1 MANNKRLLWNG
12 HFRSLGRIG
21 TGLVGR
27 KIVVRSISGEDI
39 GHTKGAKNGTATI
52 CVNPTHKCVPAE
64 QVGAVRFVDGVFTHE
79 MGHQLFTDFVAV
91 ENFETMLKHAS
102 NYPLMKFCNDAGVEV
117 IELNK
122 GLSENELSVFHD
134 IWNRVEDTSIEY
146 WIFKTIGGEL
156 PKALR
161 YTIAT
166 TYKSSPNIDEMKTSF
181 TQVITAMTQ
190 YGDVG
195 LLKGNFTFSEARE
208 HFLKIQPIYDSAIEE
223 PNAKKRLCIA
233 YQIFDELRPLWES
246 ALQNEELMQQL
257 LKELLKA
264 MENSHNDQTDE
275 NGNMGKGTY
284 SSNANRAGHNN
295 EDDDENNRN
304 NKNRQRKQKTIEMTK
319 KEFEKLM
326 NQLSKNDSDG
336 SDGDNNKDVINISV
350 KDDTPLNNSNS
361 KKPKDSG
368 DNNSPANSEND
379 NSEDGN
385 NEPSD
390 NRATSNSNGIPD
402 EEQGDDEENSSNSG
416 TSSNDGKDQDSQDGK
431 SGLGSSSQSSK
442 KESDDKQGNG
452 TGAGLTEPD
461 EEDETNDQSSGNGG
475 SNDESDTDAQSQS
488 GSFGDKSDDNSNDGS
503 DGDGTSDGGDNNSN
517 SSNSA
522 NNTLSEGSETE
533 NNNDPDLPYN
543 VIDEDDIDLS
553 GDYED
558 VWEEAEISD
567 EDADIINER
576 IDNEIQ
582 SEKLFEIR
590 ETNEDGITDFNDIS
604 GRGFTKANCKN
615 IIVNGTEYLRYG
627 YDLIVEQMR
636 PDINKLASQLKRA
649 TKRPNTIKVKKST
662 GALNVDRYSRIN
674 ACQTTKLFDKRR
686 TPDKND
692 IAVFVN
698 VDESGS
704 MAGSKTSTARMVCI
718 ALTEACAIAK
728 IPIYIMGFTADV
740 GSYDAYHLHYVRWK
754 NTLHERWSLM
764 NISSRTCN
772 FDGYSIRYAT
782 RLLQKR
788 PENSKLLIVVSDGQP
803 VTRMYGG
810 GFSSIGVA
818 DTKEAVRQA
827 TVDGIVVHGIAIAG
841 RDNAVLKEIYGSN
854 FTDNNNLQMLFRDF
868 SRAILKQ
875 LQKEW

>member
-1 MANNKRLLWNG
+1 
-12 HFRSLGRIG
+12 
-21 TGLVGR
+21 
-27 KIVVRSISGEDI
+27 
-39 GHTKGAKNGTATI
+39 
-52 CVNPTHKCVPAE
+52 
-64 QVGAVRFVDGVFTHE
+64 
-79 MGHQLFTDFVAV
+79 
-91 ENFETMLKHAS
+91 
-102 NYPLMKFCNDAGVEV
+102 MKFCNDAGVEV
-117 IELNK
+117 IELDK
-122 GLSENELSVFHD
+122 GLSENEISIFHD
-134 IWNRVEDTSIEY
+134 IWNRIEDTSIEY

-166 TYKSSPNIDEMKTSF
+166 TYKSSPNIDEIKAAF
-181 TQVITAMTQ
+181 AQVIAAMTQ

-233 YQIFDELRPLWES
+233 YQIFDELRPLWEP
-246 ALQNEELMQQL
+246 ALQNDELMQQL
-257 LKELLKA
+257 LKELLKS
-264 MENSHNDQTDE
+264 MKNSHNDQTDG
-275 NGNMGKGTY
+275 NGNMEKGTY

-336 SDGDNNKDVINISV
+336 DNNKEVINISV
-350 KDDTPLNNSNS
+350 KDDTPSNNFDSE
-361 KKPKDSG
+361 KPEDSG
-368 DNNSPANSEND
+368 DDNNSANSEND

-385 NEPSD
+385 NKPND
-390 NRATSNSNGIPD
+390 NRATSNSNGTPD
-402 EEQGDDEENSSNSG
+402 EEQGDNEENSSDSG
-416 TSSNDGKDQDSQDGK
+416 ASSNDSVDQNSQDGN
-431 SGLGSSSQSSK
+431 SGSGSSSQDSD
-442 KESDDKQGNG
+442 KESDNKQGNG
-452 TGAGLTEPD
+452 TGTGLTKPD
-461 EEDETNDQSSGNGG
+461 EENETNDQSSGNGS
-475 SNDESDTDAQSQS
+475 SNDESDTNAKSQN
-488 GSFGDKSDDNSNDGS
+488 GSSDDKSGDESKDSSDDKSA
-503 DGDGTSDGGDNNSN
+503 GDRTSDSVDNDSN
-517 SSNSA
+517 SSNTE
-522 NNTLSEGSETE
+522 NNSQPEGSETE

-543 VIDEDDIDLS
+543 VIDEDNIDLS

-558 VWEEAEISD
+558 VWEEAKISD
-567 EDADIINER
+567 KDADIINER
-576 IDNEIQ
+576 IENEIQ

-615 IIVNGTEYLRYG
+615 IIENGTENFQYG

-649 TKRPNTIKVKKST
+649 TKRPNTVKVKKST

-718 ALTEACAIAK
+718 ALAEACAIAK

-827 TVDGIVVHGIAIAG
+827 TADGIVVHGIAIAG